1 MADDRRM
8 LSTLIADC
16 YGLGTARARGS
27 FPFFFLIPLAFAF
40 LFFRFGP
47 GRYGRFHR
55 SASFDARSALATRYA
70 QGEIDEDEYRRRL
83 DVLEE
88 SGR

>member
-1 MADDRRM
+1 M

-16 YGLGTARARGS
+16 CGRGYGWGPGPWL
-27 FPFFFLIPLAFAF
+27 FPFFFLVPLAFAL

-47 GRYGRFHR
+47 GRYGRFDR
-55 SASFDARSALATRYA
+55 AASFDARSVLATRYVR
-70 QGEIDEDEYRRRL
+70 GEMDEDEYRRRL
-83 DVLEE
+83 AVLEE

>member
-1 MADDRRM
+1 M

-16 YGLGTARARGS
+16 YGRGYGWGPGPWL
-27 FPFFFLIPLAFAF
+27 FPFFFVVPLALAF
-40 LFFRFGP
+40 LFFRFWP
-47 GRYGRFHR
+47 GRFGRFAR

-70 QGEIDEDEYRRRL
+70 QGEMDEDEYRRRL
-83 DVLEE
+83 AVLEE

>member
-1 MADDRRM
+1 M
-8 LSTLIADC
+8 LSTLIAHC
-16 YGLGTARARGS
+16 YGRGYGWGPGPWL
-27 FPFFFLIPLAFAF
+27 FPFFFLIPLAFAL

-55 SASFDARSALATRYA
+55 AASFDARSSLATRYA
-70 QGEIDEDEYRRRL
+70 RGEMDEDEYRRRL
-83 DVLEE
+83 AVLEE